1 MSKETRKK
9 AIEFID
15 EVYKEKDKTIKL
27 QWSYLSYKLFNEAL
41 KEQYEKQIKLEWKKE

>member
-15 EVYKEKDKTIKL
+15 EVYEKKDRTIKL
-27 QWSYLSYKLFNEAL
+27 QWTPSSYKIFNELVKEEYERL
-41 KEQYEKQIKLEWKKE
+41 KRKWRP